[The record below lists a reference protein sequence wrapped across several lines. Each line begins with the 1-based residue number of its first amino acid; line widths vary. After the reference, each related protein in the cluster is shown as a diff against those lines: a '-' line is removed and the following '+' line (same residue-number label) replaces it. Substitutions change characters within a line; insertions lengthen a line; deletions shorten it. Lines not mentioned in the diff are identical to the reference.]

1 MFSLSQIQF
10 FLKKDVHLNVSMTS
24 EQMLETNRVELS
36 VNWLRALFS
45 YEKLERHLS

>member
-1 MFSLSQIQF
+1 M
-10 FLKKDVHLNVSMTS
+10 KS

-45 YEKLERHLS
+45 YEKLETHLS